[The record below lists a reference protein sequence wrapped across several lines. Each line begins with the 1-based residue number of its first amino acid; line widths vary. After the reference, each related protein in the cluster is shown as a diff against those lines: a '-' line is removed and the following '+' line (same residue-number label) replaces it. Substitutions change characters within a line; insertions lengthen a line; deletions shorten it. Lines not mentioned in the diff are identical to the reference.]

1 MASPRRL
8 PDREELLLLLS
19 AAGLGLAVAA
29 AYGAYQAVSAG
40 GEDAPGRLAEFATN
54 LAFPGALIA
63 VAVAAVV
70 WFGWKA
76 NID

>member
-8 PDREELLLLLS
+8 PDREDLLLLL
-19 AAGLGLAVAA
+19 AAASLGLAVAA
-29 AYGAYQAVSAG
+29 AFGAYQAVSAD
-40 GEDAPGRLAEFATN
+40 GEDTAGRLAEFATN
-54 LAFPGALIA
+54 LAFPGALI
-63 VAVAAVV
+63 VAAIAAVV